1 MQKDKY
7 LPDQW
12 LKRWTVMG
20 IFEGIIVLVDTR
32 CPLTDYH
39 IVTSDIYFF
48 CYVNWM
54 DRELHTWNIA
64 YGPEE
69 PSHQGGKQWDSGPI
83 GYKCSCVYESCG
95 MSGQGEDSKPYR
107 QAKKKLKKR
116 LVAVLEMKTKRGD
129 PRGKG
134 GRIKFVALDRLPLR
148 PTEDKYRRLR

>member
-1 MQKDKY
+1 
-7 LPDQW
+7 
-12 LKRWTVMG
+12 
-20 IFEGIIVLVDTR
+20 
-32 CPLTDYH
+32 
-39 IVTSDIYFF
+39 
-48 CYVNWM
+48 
-54 DRELHTWNIA
+54 
-64 YGPEE
+64 
-69 PSHQGGKQWDSGPI
+69 
-83 GYKCSCVYESCG
+83 